1 MDAGLG
7 FPEMPETPCLHGRE
21 EYEAGDD
28 PEMSDNRASV
38 FSRLIDAV
46 TDLLGHPAAVAA
58 AIALVVGWLAFGPV
72 IGFTDTYQLVIN
84 TATTII
90 TFVMV
95 FAIQHTT
102 NRETRAINLKLD
114 ELLEVIHGTDRR
126 LVGVEERSEEAIKD
140 MQREEKARAEHGEA
154 PGSG

>member
-1 MDAGLG
+1 
-7 FPEMPETPCLHGRE
+7 
-21 EYEAGDD
+21 
-28 PEMSDNRASV
+28 MSDHRAPA

-58 AIALVVGWLAFGPV
+58 AIALVVGWLAFGPI

-140 MQREEKARAEHGEA
+140 MQRDEKARA
-154 PGSG
+154 GSGTEPAETAGSG

>member
-1 MDAGLG
+1 MSESTKD
-7 FPEMPETPCLHGRE
+7 HGPS
-21 EYEAGDD
+21 A
-28 PEMSDNRASV
+28 

-46 TDLLGHPAAVAA
+46 TEFLGHPVAVAA
-58 AIALVVGWLAFGPV
+58 AIALVVGWLALGPL
-72 IGFTDTYQLVIN
+72 IGFTDTYQLIIN
-84 TATTII
+84 TTTSVI

-126 LVGVEERSEEAIKD
+126 LVGVEERSEETIKD
-140 MQREEKARAEHGEA
+140 MQHDERARAGSRAEHGDTPA
-154 PGSG
+154 SG

>member
-1 MDAGLG
+1 
-7 FPEMPETPCLHGRE
+7 
-21 EYEAGDD
+21 
-28 PEMSDNRASV
+28 MSDNRASA

-58 AIALVVGWLAFGPV
+58 AIALVVGWLAFGPI

-114 ELLEVIHGTDRR
+114 ELIDVIQGADRR
-126 LVGVEERSEEAIKD
+126 LVGVEERSEEAIKELQD
-140 MQREEKARAEHGEA
+140 DEKARAGSRTEHREA
-154 PGSG
+154 PASG